1 MKQKWTLGAVALVA
15 AFALPATAAA
25 AADTAPEQVTT
36 RVDGVTVTTTEPIE
50 TKAELNAFLLSNDPK
65 TIDVQAATGKV
76 VSVTEGIE
84 PEMTTLATTV
94 TNVCNT
100 GNACLVASR
109 VPYAN
114 FGFSGIGTKTGSW
127 QNHIQWKTGQYT
139 AKAWY
144 SHNGTAV
151 GWGATAGPNSV
162 INMDKPVTAIQ
173 VTIYS

>member
-1 MKQKWTLGAVALVA
+1 MKQKWTLGAVALLA
-15 AFALPATAAA
+15 ALALPTTA

-36 RVDGVTVTTTEPIE
+36 RVDGATVTTSEPIE
-50 TKAELNAFLLSNDPK
+50 TKAELNAFLQSDEPK
-65 TIDVQAATGKV
+65 TISVQAATGKV

-94 TNVCNT
+94 TSICNT
-100 GNACLVASR
+100 GNACLVASQ

-114 FGFSGIGTKTGSW
+114 YGFSGVGTKTGSW
-127 QNHIQWKTGQYT
+127 SNRIQWKTGQYT

-144 SHNGTAV
+144 SYNGTSV
-151 GWGATAGPNSV
+151 GWGVKAGPNSV
-162 INMDKPVTAIQ
+162 INIDEPVTAIQ